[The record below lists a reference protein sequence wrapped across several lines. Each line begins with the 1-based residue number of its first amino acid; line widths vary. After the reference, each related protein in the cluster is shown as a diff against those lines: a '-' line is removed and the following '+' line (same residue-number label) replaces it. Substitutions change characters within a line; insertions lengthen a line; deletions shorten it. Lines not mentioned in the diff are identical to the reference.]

1 MEEVGALF
9 NSKSSTGCDPDLKYT
24 RGVCHCFVQEQS
36 KKFITLE
43 TQQRTNYK
51 LLLVIYGNGCI
62 LKKHNFE
69 AKLQFYLR
77 LNSLLKISFSLTA
90 F

>member
-9 NSKSSTGCDPDLKYT
+9 NSKSLTGYDPDLKYT
-24 RGVCHCFVQEQS
+24 RGVCHCFIQEQS

-51 LLLVIYGNGCI
+51 LLLVIYDNGCI
-62 LKKHNFE
+62 LKKHNF
-69 AKLQFYLR
+69 KVKPQFYR
-77 LNSLLKISFSLTA
+77 TLKCTFKNRIFA